1 MLPVR
6 RLLTSSTIRSLT
18 CALALLGNGAS
29 IALAQKPVEETLK
42 SFVTAD
48 DFEVQVFASEPMI
61 SNPIAIDVDT
71 QGRVWVTEGTKY
83 RRNVGNPPDDKIKVL
98 EDINGDGKAD
108 TVTVFASDLNAAMG
122 VCVAGSKV
130 YVPES
135 PNLYVYEDKNGD
147 LKADGPRTVLLT
159 GFGGKNHD
167 HGTHS
172 QVFGP
177 DHKLYMTNGDT
188 GYDVTG
194 PDGRRIKFQW
204 GGMIRCEADG
214 TQLEDFAVNFRNPVE
229 LAVDSFGNVWC
240 SDNDNDGLKSVRIC
254 WILEGGNYGW
264 FGGPENIRNPDGSF
278 DPIHHWRAD
287 KPGFVPYVLIT
298 GFGSPCGMT
307 FYEGNAFGPKYQNQ
321 IIHCDAGPR
330 EIRCYTPQRMS
341 GVGFTAGIQNIVT
354 NTDPYFRP
362 VDPCVAPDGSIYVTD
377 WYDGGVGGH
386 AYNDPDRGR
395 IYRIVPKGKKL
406 VRQHRPGP
414 YTNDADALV
423 ALGSPNHATLW
434 HARERLLQSGAA
446 ALAGLTQLASG
457 ADRVQKARALW
468 LLDRIGGEG
477 RSVVRRELASTDP
490 TFRALAVRILR
501 RHGETTLPELLP
513 FINDADGEV
522 SKEALLAAGA
532 SPSPTATTAILK
544 AWSKYDGSDRYLL
557 ETLGIASRN
566 RQPEVFQKV
575 VEGASG
581 DVTPQLID
589 IARILRPEDASKF
602 LAGKLA
608 SSGLNEKSAE
618 AILTAISSL
627 ASGDA
632 GTEVL
637 KVLGGTT
644 PVATRRLALASLQR
658 NLPRAWKNLRDN
670 PELRKG
676 LEESLK
682 TPDLVPAALG
692 VIGEAGLTPFADQV
706 VQIIGNKQASEPSR
720 IAAIAVASRLQI
732 EKAGPAEAQL
742 LTGPSGVPEALQ
754 KSALDGLVALRD
766 TVSAGKLLAADSGAA
781 PATRERLVDG
791 LMQSS
796 DGAVFL
802 MRFLDTGK
810 LAQPL
815 AKRAIAAAIEH
826 PDVNV
831 RLLFEKHIPT
841 DQRPKTLG
849 QQFQAEDIL
858 KLNGNAE
865 RGAQVFARSGAAA
878 CSKCHRVKG
887 QGADIGPELSQI
899 GRKYEKKALLETI
912 MNPSA
917 GIAPE
922 YYPYVVETDTGKVFA
937 GFLKEANDDHVLLK
951 SIDGNLVDLP
961 RSKVVDL
968 VKQEKSLMPE
978 LVLQSVTAQDAA
990 DLLAYLANLQEAIV
1004 PAASFQALG
1013 PFPNVRPEQRSQDF
1027 GPEAKA
1033 HDPDF
1038 NAQHVTFGMKQIG
1051 WRRVDAK
1058 VGAAGVP
1065 QLDIRQLSGAV
1076 QMPADNV
1083 IYYFAMVAE
1092 SASAQPA
1099 TLHIGSDDGV
1109 QVWVNGKKVH
1119 DNKVT
1124 RALAPAQDKVPVELK
1139 QGRNLILLKVDQG
1152 NGDAGAIL
1160 AVEAKANVTLSAQ

>member
-1 MLPVR
+1 
-6 RLLTSSTIRSLT
+6 
-18 CALALLGNGAS
+18 
-29 IALAQKPVEETLK
+29 
-42 SFVTAD
+42 
-48 DFEVQVFASEPMI
+48 
-61 SNPIAIDVDT
+61 
-71 QGRVWVTEGTKY
+71 
-83 RRNVGNPPDDKIKVL
+83 
-98 EDINGDGKAD
+98 
-108 TVTVFASDLNAAMG
+108 
-122 VCVAGSKV
+122 
-130 YVPES
+130 
-135 PNLYVYEDKNGD
+135 
-147 LKADGPRTVLLT
+147 
-159 GFGGKNHD
+159 
-167 HGTHS
+167 
-172 QVFGP
+172 
-177 DHKLYMTNGDT
+177 
-188 GYDVTG
+188 
-194 PDGRRIKFQW
+194 
-204 GGMIRCEADG
+204 
-214 TQLEDFAVNFRNPVE
+214 
-229 LAVDSFGNVWC
+229 
-240 SDNDNDGLKSVRIC
+240 
-254 WILEGGNYGW
+254 
-264 FGGPENIRNPDGSF
+264 
-278 DPIHHWRAD
+278 
-287 KPGFVPYVLIT
+287 
-298 GFGSPCGMT
+298 MT
-307 FYEGNAFGPKYQNQ
+307 FYEGTAFGPKYQNQ
-321 IIHCDAGPR
+321 ILHCDAGPR

-406 VRQHRPGP
+406 VRQHKAGP
-414 YTNDADALV
+414 YTNDADALA

-434 HARERLLQSGAA
+434 HARERLLQSGQA

-457 ADRVQKARALW
+457 ADRTLKARALW

-477 RSVVRRELASTDP
+477 RTVVQRELASTDP

-501 RHGETTLPELLP
+501 RHGEATLPELLP
-513 FINDADGEV
+513 FVSDADGEV

-532 SPSPTATTAILK
+532 SPSPAATAAILK

-566 RQPEVFQKV
+566 RQAEVFQKV
-575 VEGASG
+575 VAQATG
-581 DVTPQLID
+581 DVTPRLID
-589 IARILRPEDASKF
+589 IARILRPEDASKY

-608 SSGLNEKSAE
+608 SAGVNEKSAE
-618 AILTAISSL
+618 AILTALSSV
-627 ASGDA
+627 ASSDA
-632 GTEVL
+632 GKEIV

-644 PVATRRLALASLQR
+644 PIGTRRLALASLQR
-658 NLPRAWKNLRDN
+658 NLSGAWKNLRET
-670 PELRKG
+670 PELQKG

-682 TPDLVPAALG
+682 TPELVPAALG
-692 VIGEAGLTPFADQV
+692 VIAEAGLTPLADQV
-706 VQIIGNKQASEPSR
+706 VQIIGDKQASEASR
-720 IAAIAVASRLQI
+720 VAAIAVASRLQI
-732 EKAGPAEAQL
+732 EKAGPVQAQL
-742 LTGPSGVPEALQ
+742 LRSTPAVSEALQ

-766 TVSAGKLLAADSGAA
+766 TASAGKLLAADSGVTT
-781 PATRERLVDG
+781 ATRERLVDG

-802 MRFLDTGK
+802 MRSLDTGK

-815 AKRAIAAAIEH
+815 AKRAIAAAVEH

-831 RLLFEKHIPT
+831 RLLFEKHIPA

-849 QQFQAEDIL
+849 QQFKAEDIL
-858 KLNGNAE
+858 KLDGNVD

-878 CSKCHRVKG
+878 CSKCYRVKG
-887 QGADIGPELSQI
+887 QGADVGPELSQI

-937 GFLKEANDDHVLLK
+937 GFLKESNDEHVLLK
-951 SIDGNLVDLP
+951 SIEGNLVDLP
-961 RSKVVDL
+961 RSKVVEL

-1004 PAASFQALG
+1004 PAASFQVLG
-1013 PFPNVRPEQRSQDF
+1013 PFPNVRPEQRGQDF

-1033 HDPDF
+1033 SEPDLK
-1038 NAQHVTFGMKQIG
+1038 AQHATFGMKQIG

-1083 IYYFAMVAE
+1083 LYYFAVVAE
-1092 SASAQPA
+1092 SASSQPA

-1139 QGRNLILLKVDQG
+1139 QGRNVILLKVDQG

-1160 AVEAKANVTLSAQ
+1160 AVEAKANVTLSAP